1 MTGAKA
7 FVVKKFG
14 KLEQKA
20 ARRKR
25 TCATV
30 EAKTA
35 NAEAAMIEGV
45 WELLL
50 KTVAN
55 MHIILK
61 YYKFMSPVCLC

>member
-1 MTGAKA
+1 M
-7 FVVKKFG
+7 VKKFG

-20 ARRKR
+20 PYRKR

-30 EAKTA
+30 DAKTA

-50 KTVAN
+50 KTVVN

-61 YYKFMSPVCLC
+61 YHKCMSPVYLC